1 MLENEAQ
8 QRGFGD
14 FFEGGWP
21 SLQIANDFSLQN
33 QQSSL
38 HLYFQ
43 CVCVC
48 VFVCVCGGGGE
59 YDEVNRPSSSSSSL
73 YAVTINDLW

>member
-1 MLENEAQ
+1 MLGNEAQ

-38 HLYFQ
+38 HLCFH

-48 VFVCVCGGGGE
+48 VCVCGGE

-73 YAVTINDLW
+73 YAVTVNDLW